1 VPDRMPRAAGEVKP
15 RRSRL
20 LWVGLPVFTVFAVFA
35 VVVWLG
41 YQENARVPLGE
52 PPLIRAVAAPYKLA
66 PDDPGGRQV
75 ADQGEIN
82 ELLRDE
88 PRPAQPERVLPLPE
102 EPRAPIISALPR
114 RPAAPAASA
123 RAGEE
128 PAPVA
133 GATPGAP
140 QGEPSPAQRAS
151 APDLG
156 DATQEAEAA
165 LARLLADVGPAAASD
180 QRPVAADQPAVEQP
194 APASE
199 TAAVPA
205 MRPASPPSSTA
216 PTTVRR
222 EGPQVPAPVDVP
234 SREADAALT
243 RLLAEVAGLPADAA
257 PDPQP
262 APASPPPGA
271 VAAIAPADPA
281 DAGRPVG
288 PGFRVQL
295 AAVRDQDDARRAWA
309 GLVDRLG
316 PLVADHQPVYE
327 RAETV
332 NGVFYRVQ
340 LGPFA
345 SEQAADRLC
354 VEVQRRNAS
363 CFVVAP

>member
-41 YQENARVPLGE
+41 YQENARVPTGE
-52 PPLIRAVAAPYKLA
+52 PPLIRAAAAPYKLA

-82 ELLRDE
+82 DLLRDE
-88 PRPAQPERVLPLPE
+88 QRPAPPERVLPLPE
-102 EPRAPIISALPR
+102 EPRAPTISAPPR
-114 RPAAPAASA
+114 SPAASA
-123 RAGEE
+123 DAGEE
-128 PAPVA
+128 PVTATDATA
-133 GATPGAP
+133 GAPHR
-140 QGEPSPAQRAS
+140 EPSQAQSAR
-151 APDLG
+151 APDQA

-165 LARLLADVGPAAASD
+165 LARLLADVGPAASAAQPAAV
-180 QRPVAADQPAVEQP
+180 QRPVAP
-194 APASE
+194 APDAV
-199 TAAVPA
+199 AVPA
-205 MRPASPPSSTA
+205 IRPASPPSTTA

-222 EGPQVPAPVDVP
+222 EAPEVPARVDVP

-243 RLLAEVAGLPADAA
+243 RLLAEVSGLPADA
-257 PDPQP
+257 PPEPSP
-262 APASPPPGA
+262 APASPPSGA

-281 DAGRPVG
+281 AARRAVG

-295 AAVRDQDDARRAWA
+295 AAVREQDDARRAWA
-309 GLVDRLG
+309 NLVERLG

-327 RAETV
+327 RAETA
-332 NGVFYRVQ
+332 NGVFYRIQ

-345 SEQAADRLC
+345 SEQTADRLC
-354 VEVQRRNAS
+354 DEVLRRNAS

>member
-1 VPDRMPRAAGEVKP
+1 
-15 RRSRL
+15 
-20 LWVGLPVFTVFAVFA
+20 VGLPVFTVFAVFA
-35 VVVWLG
+35 VVVWLA
-41 YQENARVPLGE
+41 YQENARVPTGE
-52 PPLIRAVAAPYKLA
+52 PPLIRAAAAPYKLA

-82 ELLRDE
+82 DLLRDE
-88 PRPAQPERVLPLPE
+88 PRPAPPERVLPLPE
-102 EPRAPIISALPR
+102 EPRAPIIR
-114 RPAAPAASA
+114 AAPQSAAASA
-123 RAGEE
+123 DASAG
-128 PAPVA
+128 
-133 GATPGAP
+133 TP
-140 QGEPSPAQRAS
+140 QGEPSPAQGAGVQ
-151 APDLG
+151 G

-165 LARLLADVGPAAASD
+165 LARLLADVGPAAS
-180 QRPVAADQPAVEQP
+180 AAQPAAEQPAVQRSV
-194 APASE
+194 APVPVAV
-199 TAAVPA
+199 AVPA
-205 MRPASPPSSTA
+205 IRPASPPSTTA

-222 EGPQVPAPVDVP
+222 EAPEVPARVDVP

-243 RLLAEVAGLPADAA
+243 RLLAEVSGLPADAA
-257 PDPQP
+257 P
-262 APASPPPGA
+262 APASPPAGA

-281 DAGRPVG
+281 AARRAVG

-295 AAVRDQDDARRAWA
+295 AAVREQDDARRAWA
-309 GLVDRLG
+309 SLVERLG

-332 NGVFYRVQ
+332 NGVFYRIQ